1 MQRPLVCL
9 VAFCLL
15 SPLVSYAQ
23 DSTETLSPDPSAV
36 AGTKIA
42 PAFLEGRKTFPI
54 TNYSLLLNRDA
65 TTADVST
72 EPDPSPDPQGNGNGN
87 PSALPATGYVFPS
100 RSELNRHWLR
110 NTIGLRALAGAT
122 LRATWTTWV
131 NETPEEWGEGA
142 SGWFRRFGV
151 GLLDNGINQSAL
163 TLISRA
169 THQDPIYYSRSG
181 SPFLTRVKHAIQM
194 SYESRN
200 HQGDAVFSPA
210 KIISPFVG
218 PMVTRNTIYPDRF
231 NAGDAAVSG
240 ATYLAG
246 SVGWNLVREF
256 FFKSPHW

>member
-1 MQRPLVCL
+1 MQRVLVCL

-23 DSTETLSPDPSAV
+23 ENTETVPPNRAEV
-36 AGTKIA
+36 AGTKIV
-42 PAFLEGRKTFPI
+42 PAFLEGRATFPVAH
-54 TNYSLLLNRDA
+54 YSLLLRRDE
-65 TTADVST
+65 TKADVSR
-72 EPDPSPDPQGNGNGN
+72 EPDPSPDSQRNGN

-100 RSELNRHWLR
+100 RSELNRYWLR

-131 NETPEEWGEGA
+131 NDTPEEWGEGT

-163 TLISRA
+163 HLISRA
-169 THQDPIYYSRSG
+169 THQDPMYYSRKG
-181 SPFLTRVKHAIQM
+181 SPFMTRVKHAVEM
-194 SYESRN
+194 SYKSRN
-200 HQGDAVFSPA
+200 HEGDAVFSPA

-231 NAGDAAVSG
+231 NSGDAAVSG

>member
-1 MQRPLVCL
+1 MQRLLVCL

-15 SPLVSYAQ
+15 PPVVSYAQ
-23 DSTETLSPDPSAV
+23 DNTETVSPASVDVPV
-36 AGTKIA
+36 TKTL
-42 PAFLEGRKTFPI
+42 PVFLEGRATFPVA
-54 TNYSLLLNRDA
+54 NYSLLLRRDE

-72 EPDPSPDPQGNGNGN
+72 EPGPSPDPQGNSN

-100 RSELNRHWLR
+100 RSELNHYWLK
-110 NTIGLRALAGAT
+110 NTIGIRAIAGAT

-131 NETPEEWGEGA
+131 NDTPEEWGEGA

-163 TLISRA
+163 HLISRA
-169 THQDPIYYSRSG
+169 THQDPMYYSFKG
-181 SPFLTRVKHAIQM
+181 SPFMTRVKHAVRM
-194 SYESRN
+194 SYTSRN

-231 NAGDAAVSG
+231 NSGDALVSG

-256 FFKSPHW
+256 IFKSPRW

>member
-1 MQRPLVCL
+1 MQRLLICS
-9 VAFCLL
+9 VAFWLL
-15 SPLVSYAQ
+15 SPLGSYAQ
-23 DSTETLSPDPSAV
+23 DGTETVPPDPAKVAV
-36 AGTKIA
+36 TKA
-42 PAFLEGRKTFPI
+42 TRAFLEGRATFLAP
-54 TNYSLLLNRDA
+54 NYSLLLRRDA
-65 TTADVST
+65 PEADVST
-72 EPDPSPDPQGNGNGN
+72 EPDPSPDPQGNSN

-100 RSELNRHWLR
+100 NSELRRYWLR
-110 NTIGLRALAGAT
+110 NTIGLRAFAGAT
-122 LRATWTTWV
+122 FRATWTTWV

-163 TLISRA
+163 HLISRA
-169 THQDPIYYSRSG
+169 THQDPMYYSRKG
-181 SPFLTRVKHAIQM
+181 SPFMTRVKHAVEM
-194 SYESRN
+194 SYKSRN

-231 NAGDAAVSG
+231 NSGDAAISG